1 MAMVARW
8 RAATIITVNVV
19 AILRVSQGRF
29 KGVVFED
36 QDLKDN
42 IYLRF
47 KAGVDL
53 ENWIFTHF

>member
-29 KGVVFED
+29 KGVLFED
-36 QDLKDN
+36 LDLKN
-42 IYLRF
+42 KTYIF
-47 KAGVDL
+47 VKSKGGVY
-53 ENWIFTHF
+53 